1 MARTTKT
8 NMVKHHL
15 KSGKTITSLQAIN
28 LYGATRLSSIIHSL
42 RKKGFIIATLPTV
55 IKDKYGNNCTYAKY
69 RMVDVTI
76 YPKGYDD
83 ETAIHEEDK
92 EETKGTFN
100 KNFMQKL
107 WSKITS
113 EEQ

>member
-28 LYGATRLSSIIHSL
+28 LYGATRLSSIIHRL
-42 RKKGFIIATLPTV
+42 RKEGFIIATLPTV

-83 ETAIHEEDK
+83 ELAIHEEDK

-100 KNFMQKL
+100 KNFIQKL